1 MKKVLLLFILLM
13 SLTQASAQ
21 FGNMPKF
28 DPQQFQA
35 NMEQFITTE
44 AALSPKQ
51 AEAFFPVYR
60 EMQKKQR
67 VLFDQQRRLRHIKPT
82 DEAGCI
88 KPTDEAGCREA
99 IQKSDDCEL
108 QLKEVQ
114 LQYHK
119 KFMKI
124 LPASKV
130 YDVLRAEEKFHRQIF
145 GMNRFG
151 RGGRGRMGRQ

>member
-67 VLFDQQRRLRHIKPT
+67 VLFDQQRRLR
-82 DEAGCI
+82 
-88 KPTDEAGCREA
+88 AGCRDA

-108 QLKEVQ
+108 QLKEIQ

>member
-1 MKKVLLLFILLM
+1 MKKVLLLFISLM

-82 DEAGCI
+82 DEAGC
-88 KPTDEAGCREA
+88 REA

-108 QLKEVQ
+108 QLKEIQ

>member
-1 MKKVLLLFILLM
+1 MKKILLLFISLM

-21 FGNMPKF
+21 FWNNNTPKF

-44 AALSPKQ
+44 AALTPKQ
-51 AEAFFPVYR
+51 AEVFFPVYR

-67 VLFDQQRRLRHIKPT
+67 VIYDQQRRLRHIKPT
-82 DEAGCI
+82 DEAGCR
-88 KPTDEAGCREA
+88 DA

-108 QLKEVQ
+108 QLKEIQ
-114 LQYHK
+114 QQYHK
-119 KFMKI
+119 KFMKV

-151 RGGRGRMGRQ
+151 RNGRGLRGGRR